1 MLYFTSDL
9 HFSHAKCIKD
19 CKRPFGSVE
28 EMNEMLIQYW
38 NDTVKPQDDIYV
50 LGDFSLHLPIDSI
63 HALFE
68 RLCGH
73 IHLIFGNH
81 DHEITRHRYYF
92 RDVLDSMHALSTLR
106 IAGDKR
112 LILCHYP
119 LLYWC
124 GDYEDRFIHLYGHLH
139 NNAHDN
145 FIASHLRNAYNVG
158 VDMNNYHPVSIDE
171 ILEKVKKHNEEL
183 PLSQCFNPP
192 LSMRNGD
199 IDLKILRDF
208 EKAFDKQF
216 TSEDGGM

>member
-9 HFSHAKCIKD
+9 HFCHAKCIKD
-19 CKRPFGSVE
+19 CNRPFSSVE

-38 NDTVKPQDDIYV
+38 NDTVKPSDDIYV
-50 LGDFSLHLPIDSI
+50 LGDFALHQPMDVI
-63 HALFE
+63 HGLFE

-92 RDVLDSMHALSTLR
+92 RDVLESMHALSTLR
-106 IAGDKR
+106 IHGDKR

-139 NNAHDN
+139 NNQHDN

-171 ILEKVKKHNEEL
+171 ILEKVRQHNQEL
-183 PLSQCFNPP
+183 PVENSFNPP
-192 LSMRNGD
+192 SAMRHGELS
-199 IDLKILRDF
+199 LSILRNNSDTPDT
-208 EKAFDKQF
+208 DKK
-216 TSEDGGM
+216 